1 MRASII
7 GMATDQSGAA
17 NSGYTCNLCGITF
30 QTKDEKEEHMKL
42 EHSEHKQPSG
52 VS

>member
-1 MRASII
+1 M
-7 GMATDQSGAA
+7 GAA
-17 NSGYTCNLCGITF
+17 AESNRIPPTGHTCNLCGITF
-30 QTKDEKEEHMKL
+30 ATKDEKEEHLKL

>member
-1 MRASII
+1 MT
-7 GMATDQSGAA
+7 TDQSGAA
-17 NSGYTCNLCGITF
+17 NAGHTCTLCGITF
-30 QTKDEKEEHMKL
+30 QTKDEKDEHMKL

>member
-1 MRASII
+1 MGTSAEP
-7 GMATDQSGAA
+7 A
-17 NSGYTCNLCGITF
+17 NKKSSDNTCPICGITLAN
-30 QTKDEKEEHMKL
+30 KDEKEEHMKL

>member
-1 MRASII
+1 MGTSAEPPNKPSS
-7 GMATDQSGAA
+7 D
-17 NSGYTCNLCGITF
+17 NTCHLCGITF
-30 QTKDEKEEHMKL
+30 TNKDEKEEHMKL